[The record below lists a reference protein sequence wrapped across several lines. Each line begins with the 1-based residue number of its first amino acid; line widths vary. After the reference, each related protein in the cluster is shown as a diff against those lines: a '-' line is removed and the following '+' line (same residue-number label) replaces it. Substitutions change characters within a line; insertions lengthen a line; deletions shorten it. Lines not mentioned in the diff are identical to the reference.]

1 MLGSIETNIFDRPIK
16 YDMKTYDNTQKIE
29 TGQGEDNITPCLL
42 DFPYFKKHYKMIV
55 IDLCSS
61 QAPV

>member
-1 MLGSIETNIFDRPIK
+1 MLGSIETNIFDRPFK

-29 TGQGEDNITPCLL
+29 TGQGEDNTTPCLL
-42 DFPYFKKHYKMIV
+42 DFPYFKKYYKIIV
-55 IDLCSS
+55 IDLCNS